1 MSQISIIPPMSEKAT
16 YTENSDIKFQ
26 LTYAGRS
33 LKKGSI
39 RIVGELQ
46 ILNNALAVQPEDSL
60 FFDTVLGA
68 HGLFRQITC
77 EVNNQ
82 NIETIENYP
91 MVSKARYVS
100 KNYSWDFMSSAL
112 RNQALQIGN
121 DALAPALLKNAE
133 GSDLP
138 ALTWSSFCVSPFI
151 ALNMSDVDISGQK
164 GSATITVYLNQSNN
178 FLYGTDAQT
187 SSYSLKNVYLIYQ
200 TNPDNGNARAT
211 MDKVNYVP
219 QTLSSNNQQFSMTL
233 PIVCNAVSCVFHEDG
248 RAVSTNSYE
257 LEALP
262 NVKSVAFNYN
272 DVNNAF
278 VKYNITTLQEMLL
291 NYMNSWKV
299 PADSKNL
306 FSLNDFIN
314 DGKGYGLGMDFG
326 SELVPLNNQA
336 WGMNIQSDVSS
347 ARPYTVGII
356 FHGVIQV

>member
-1 MSQISIIPPMSEKAT
+1 MSEKAT

-26 LTYAGRS
+26 STYAGRA

-39 RIVGELQ
+39 RIVGEIQ
-46 ILNNALAVQPEDSL
+46 ILNVAAAVQPEDSL

-91 MVSKARYVS
+91 MVTKARYVT

-121 DALAPALLKNAE
+121 DALAPALLKNQQ
-133 GSDLP
+133 GQNYPDL
-138 ALTWSSFCVSPFI
+138 TCNSFSVSPFI

-164 GSATITVYLNQSNN
+164 GSATVTVYLNQKNN
-178 FLYGTDAQT
+178 FLYGTAT
-187 SSYSLKNVYLIYQ
+187 ATASYSLRNVYLIYQ
-200 TNPDNGNARAT
+200 TNPDNGNAKAT

-248 RAVSTNSYE
+248 RAVTTNSYE

-278 VKYNITTLQEMLL
+278 VKYDMTTLQEMLL

-299 PADSKNL
+299 PADSKNM

-314 DGKGYGLGMDFG
+314 EGEGFGLSMDFG
-326 SELVPLNNQA
+326 GELVPLNNQA